1 MASLLFLASLL
12 LSYVKLRTIK
22 ILITFK
28 QKSMNYSTIKKT
40 AVAASLVAAL
50 GFAET
55 AQAQTPTVFG
65 GRSQYRTW
73 SIGLQGG
80 ITTPNALI
88 GGNNA
93 FGNKV
98 GYFQNKVGEYYGIT
112 IRKQF
117 SHSFGIEVEGNRG
130 HIKTYNHDLSS
141 ATEGPFAARSAKTE
155 VNWAG
160 SLNGVFQLGTIDFLR
175 RENAVNFYAKLG
187 LGAMAY
193 NPVQYANNDFTS
205 VVFDNKGNWGDEI
218 LGDRDAVGDRNFRL
232 TAYVPVGVGAKFK
245 LSEVVAL
252 NLGYTMN
259 FTDDALL
266 YGPKGGSHTSKK
278 DRFANVYGGL
288 EFTLGS
294 RDKENLTFTNPVA
307 TLYDELK
314 DPSLRNEVEALKQ
327 RVSTLEGTVDQLG
340 KDSDGDGVSDK
351 FDKCPNTP
359 AGTVVDGSGCPIK
372 FPEPVVQ
379 KEATQNAYYAPI
391 QFEFDSSVLKTES
404 YSTLDKLAKELRDA
418 NSSVTLDGYASAEGT
433 EEYNLNLSKDRANA
447 VKQYL
452 VNAGVAASR
461 INANGYGEANPIASN
476 ATEEGRVQNRRVEI
490 KK

>member
-1 MASLLFLASLL
+1 
-12 LSYVKLRTIK
+12 
-22 ILITFK
+22 
-28 QKSMNYSTIKKT
+28 MNYSTIKKT

-50 GFAET
+50 GFAES

-80 ITTPNALI
+80 ITTPNVLV
-88 GGNNA
+88 GGSNN
-93 FGNKV
+93 FGQKV
-98 GYFQNKVGEYYGIT
+98 GYFQNKVGEYYGLT
-112 IRKQF
+112 VRKQF
-117 SHSFGIEVEGNRG
+117 SHLFGLELEGNRG
-130 HIKTYNHDLSS
+130 SIKTYNHETSGPAKENSLN
-141 ATEGPFAARSAKTE
+141 ATSAKTR
-155 VNWAG
+155 VNWAA
-160 SLNGVFQLGTIDFLR
+160 SLNGVFQLGTVDFLR
-175 RENAVNFYAKLG
+175 RENAVNFYAKVG
-187 LGAMAY
+187 LGVLAN
-193 NPVQYANNDFTS
+193 NPVQYAANDFTGAE
-205 VVFDNKGNWGDEI
+205 VYNKEGQWGSEI
-218 LGDRDAVGDRNFRL
+218 FGDREPVGDRDNKLA
-232 TAYVPVGVGAKFK
+232 AYVPVGVGAKFK

-259 FTDDALL
+259 FTDDNLL
-266 YGPKGGSHTSKK
+266 YGPGRTDVKGKFS
-278 DRFANVYGGL
+278 NVYGGL

-294 RDKENLTFTNPVA
+294 RDKQNLTFANPVA

-359 AGTVVDGSGCPIK
+359 AGTAVDGSGCPIK
-372 FPEPVVQ
+372 FPEQVNNF
-379 KEATQNAYYAPI
+379 TQGGYYAPI
-391 QFEFDSSVLKTES
+391 AFEFDSSVLKTES
-404 YSTLDKLAKELRDA
+404 YSTLDKLAKELRDS
-418 NSSVTLDGYASAEGT
+418 NGKVTLDGYASAEGT
-433 EEYNLNLSKDRANA
+433 EAYNTSLSKDRANA

-452 VNAGVAASR
+452 VNAGVAASS
-461 INANGYGEANPIASN
+461 ISANGYGEANPIASN

>member
-1 MASLLFLASLL
+1 
-12 LSYVKLRTIK
+12 
-22 ILITFK
+22 
-28 QKSMNYSTIKKT
+28 MNYSTIKKT
-40 AVAASLVAAL
+40 AVAASLVAAF
-50 GFAET
+50 GYAEV

-80 ITTPNALI
+80 ITTPNVLV
-88 GGNNA
+88 GGSNN
-93 FGNKV
+93 FGQKV
-98 GYFQNKVGEYYGIT
+98 GYFQNKVGEYYGLT

-117 SHSFGIEVEGNRG
+117 SHLFGLELEGNRG
-130 HIKTYNHDLSS
+130 SIKTYNHEL
-141 ATEGPFAARSAKTE
+141 ATPRAENSLGAIAAKTD
-155 VNWAG
+155 VNWAA

-175 RENAVNFYAKLG
+175 RENAVNFYAKVG
-187 LGAMAY
+187 LG
-193 NPVQYANNDFTS
+193 VLANNPIQYSNEDFSGTP
-205 VVFDNKGNWGDEI
+205 VYDNTGNWGSEI
-218 LGDRDAVGDRNFRL
+218 FGDRTNTGDRDYKLA
-232 TAYVPVGVGAKFK
+232 AYVPVGVGVKFK

-259 FTDDALL
+259 FTDDNLL
-266 YGPKGGSHTSKK
+266 FGPGRSDVKGKFS
-278 DRFANVYGGL
+278 NVYGGL

-294 RDKENLTFTNPVA
+294 RDKENLTFANPVA

-327 RVSTLEGTVDQLG
+327 RVSSLEGTVDQLG

-372 FPEPVVQ
+372 FPEASKNDLVAG
-379 KEATQNAYYAPI
+379 EYYAPI
-391 QFEFDSSVLKTES
+391 GFEFDSSVLKTES
-404 YSTLDKLAKELRDA
+404 YSTLDKLAKELRDS
-418 NSSVTLDGYASAEGT
+418 NGRVTLDGYASAEGT
-433 EEYNLNLSKDRANA
+433 EAYNLNLSKDRANA

-452 VNAGVAASR
+452 VNAGVSASN
-461 INANGYGEANPIASN
+461 ISANGYGEANPIASN
-476 ATEEGRVQNRRVEI
+476 ATEEGRIQNRRVEI

>member
-1 MASLLFLASLL
+1 L
-12 LSYVKLRTIK
+12 LSFVKLILQLETIK
-22 ILITFK
+22 NFNNLK
-28 QKSMNYSTIKKT
+28 KKSMNYSTIKKT

-73 SIGLQGG
+73 SIGVQGG
-80 ITTPNALI
+80 ITTPNTIL
-88 GGNNA
+88 GGSNA
-93 FGNKV
+93 FGQKV
-98 GYFQNKVGEYYGIT
+98 GYFQNKVGEYYGLT

-117 SHSFGIEVEGNRG
+117 SHLFGLELEGNRG
-130 HIKTYNHDLSS
+130 RIKTYNHELAPNGGVENSLLAKS
-141 ATEGPFAARSAKTE
+141 AETS
-155 VNWAG
+155 VNWAA
-160 SLNGVFQLGTIDFLR
+160 SLNGVFQLGTIDFMR
-175 RENAVNFYAKLG
+175 RENAVNFYAKVG
-187 LGAMAY
+187 LGVMAH
-193 NPVQYANNDFTS
+193 NPVQFSNNDFTGTE
-205 VVFDNKGNWGDEI
+205 VFNREGQWGEEI
-218 LGDRDAVGDRNFRL
+218 FGDREATGDRDNRL
-232 TAYVPVGVGAKFK
+232 TGFIPVGVGVKFK

-259 FTDDALL
+259 FTDDNLL
-266 YGPKGGSHTSKK
+266 YGPARSDYKGKFS
-278 DRFANVYGGL
+278 NVYGGL

-294 RDKENLTFTNPVA
+294 RDKESLTFTNPVA

-327 RVSTLEGTVDQLG
+327 RVSTLEGTVDQLS

-351 FDKCPNTP
+351 FDKCPGTP

-372 FPEPVVQ
+372 FPEAQ
-379 KEATQNAYYAPI
+379 QLTETGSGYYAPI

-404 YSTLDKLAKELRDA
+404 YSTLDKLAKELRDNNA
-418 NSSVTLDGYASAEGT
+418 SVTLDGYASAEGT
-433 EEYNLNLSKDRANA
+433 EAYNLNLSKDRANA

-452 VNAGVAASR
+452 VNAGVSASS
-461 INANGYGEANPIASN
+461 ITANGKGESNPVASN
-476 ATEEGRVQNRRVEI
+476 DTEEGRVQNRRVEI

>member
-1 MASLLFLASLL
+1 
-12 LSYVKLRTIK
+12 
-22 ILITFK
+22 
-28 QKSMNYSTIKKT
+28 MNYSTIKKT

-50 GFAET
+50 GYADV

-80 ITTPNALI
+80 ITTPNAII
-88 GGNNA
+88 GGSNA
-93 FGNKV
+93 YGQKV
-98 GYFQNKVGEYYGIT
+98 GLFQNKVGEYYGLT

-117 SHSFGIEVEGNRG
+117 SHLFGLELEGNRG
-130 HIKTYNHDLSS
+130 KVKTYNHDLSGSTGNGAVESSQWLAAGSKS
-141 ATEGPFAARSAKTE
+141 AITD
-155 VNWAG
+155 VNWAA

-175 RENAVNFYAKLG
+175 RENAVNFYAKVG
-187 LGAMAY
+187 LGVLAN
-193 NPVQYANNDFTS
+193 NPVLYGNNDFTGTS
-205 VVFDNKGNWGDEI
+205 FDNKGNWGEEI
-218 LGDRDAVGDRNFRL
+218 FGDREVTGDRDYKL
-232 TAYVPVGVGAKFK
+232 SAYVPVGVGVKFK

-259 FTDDALL
+259 FTDDNYF
-266 YGPKGGSHTSKK
+266 YGPS
-278 DRFANVYGGL
+278 DRSTGKQKFSNLYGGL

-294 RDKENLTFTNPVA
+294 RDKENLTFANPVS

-372 FPEPVVQ
+372 FPEAKQ
-379 KEATQNAYYAPI
+379 ELTSNAYFAPI
-391 QFEFDSSVLKTES
+391 GFEFDSSVLKTES
-404 YSTLDKLAKELRDA
+404 YATLDKLAKELRDS
-418 NSSVTLDGYASAEGT
+418 NGSVTLDGYASAEGT
-433 EEYNLNLSKDRANA
+433 EEYNNNLSKDRANA

-452 VNAGVAASR
+452 VNAGVAASS

>member
-1 MASLLFLASLL
+1 
-12 LSYVKLRTIK
+12 
-22 ILITFK
+22 
-28 QKSMNYSTIKKT
+28 MNYSTIKKT

-50 GFAET
+50 GYADV

-80 ITTPNALI
+80 ITTPNVLV
-88 GGNNA
+88 GGTNN
-93 FGNKV
+93 FGQKV
-98 GYFQNKVGEYYGIT
+98 GYFQNKVGEYYGLT
-112 IRKQF
+112 VRKQF
-117 SHSFGIEVEGNRG
+117 SHLFGLELEGNRG
-130 HIKTYNHDLSS
+130 SIKTYNHEL
-141 ATEGPFAARSAKTE
+141 ATPRAETANGAIAAKTD
-155 VNWAG
+155 VNWAA

-175 RENAVNFYAKLG
+175 RENAVNFYAKVG
-187 LGAMAY
+187 LGVLAN
-193 NPVQYANNDFTS
+193 NPVQYNNEDFNGTPVYNNEGKWGS
-205 VVFDNKGNWGDEI
+205 EVFGDREPT
-218 LGDRDAVGDRNFRL
+218 GDRDNKLA
-232 TAYVPVGVGAKFK
+232 AYVPVGVGVKFK

-259 FTDDALL
+259 FTDDNLL
-266 YGPKGGSHTSKK
+266 YGPGRSDVKGKFS
-278 DRFANVYGGL
+278 NVYGGL

-294 RDKENLTFTNPVA
+294 RDKENLTFANPVA

-327 RVSTLEGTVDQLG
+327 RVSSLEGTVDQLG

-372 FPEPVVQ
+372 FPEAPKQ
-379 KEATQNAYYAPI
+379 QATTGAYFAPI
-391 QFEFDSSVLKTES
+391 AFEFDSSVLKTES
-404 YSTLDKLAKELRDA
+404 YSTLDKLAKELRDS
-418 NSSVTLDGYASAEGT
+418 NGSVTLDGYASAEGT
-433 EEYNLNLSKDRANA
+433 EEYNNNLSKDRANA

-452 VNAGVAASR
+452 VNAGVAASS

>member
-1 MASLLFLASLL
+1 ML
-12 LSYVKLRTIK
+12 KMRTIK
-22 ILITFK
+22 NFNNLK

-80 ITTPNALI
+80 ITTPNALV
-88 GGNNA
+88 GGSNA
-93 FGNKV
+93 FGQKV
-98 GYFQNKVGEYYGIT
+98 GYFQNKVGEYYGLT

-117 SHSFGIEVEGNRG
+117 SHLFGLELEGNRG
-130 HIKTYNHDLSS
+130 KIKTFNHDMVTAPETANGAKS
-141 ATEGPFAARSAKTE
+141 AETS
-155 VNWAG
+155 VNWAA
-160 SLNGVFQLGTIDFLR
+160 SMNGVFQLGTIDFLR
-175 RENAVNFYAKLG
+175 RENAVNFYAKVG
-187 LGAMAY
+187 LGVMAH
-193 NPVQYANNDFTS
+193 NPVQFANNDFTGAEAS
-205 VVFDNKGNWGDEI
+205 MKGKWGDEI
-218 LGDRDAVGDRNFRL
+218 FGDREKVGDRDNRL
-232 TAYVPVGVGAKFK
+232 TAYVPVGVGVKFK

-259 FTDDALL
+259 FTDDNLL
-266 YGPKGGSHTSKK
+266 YGPARTDYKGKFS
-278 DRFANVYGGL
+278 NVYGGL

-294 RDKENLTFTNPVA
+294 RDKQNLTFANPVA
-307 TLYDELK
+307 TMYDELK

-327 RVSTLEGTVDQLG
+327 RVSSLEGTVDALG

-372 FPEPVVQ
+372 FPEPVVTPG
-379 KEATQNAYYAPI
+379 ATTGAYYAPI
-391 QFEFDSSVLKTES
+391 QFEFDSSVLKTSS
-404 YSTLDKLAKELRDA
+404 YATLDKLAKEIRD
-418 NSSVTLDGYASAEGT
+418 NKSSVTLDGYASAEGS
-433 EEYNLNLSKDRANA
+433 ESYNVNLSKDRANA

-452 VNAGVAASR
+452 VNAGVSASS

>member
-1 MASLLFLASLL
+1 
-12 LSYVKLRTIK
+12 
-22 ILITFK
+22 
-28 QKSMNYSTIKKT
+28 MNYSTIKKT

-50 GFAET
+50 GFAEV
-55 AQAQTPTVFG
+55 AQAQTTPTVFG
-65 GRSQYRTW
+65 GRGQYRTW

-80 ITTPNALI
+80 ITTPNVLV
-88 GGNNA
+88 GGSQP
-93 FGNKV
+93 FGQKV
-98 GYFQNKVGEYYGIT
+98 GLFQNKVGEYYGLT

-117 SHSFGIEVEGNRG
+117 SHLFGLELEGNRG
-130 HIKTYNHDLSS
+130 RIKTFNHDVS
-141 ATEGPFAARSAKTE
+141 GPAVENGIGARSAETE
-155 VNWAG
+155 VNWAS

-175 RENAVNFYAKLG
+175 RENAVNFYAKVG
-187 LGAMAY
+187 LGVMAF
-193 NPVQYANNDFTS
+193 NPVQYSDNDFNT
-205 VVFDNKGNWGDEI
+205 VVYDNKGNWGEEI
-218 LGDRDAVGDRNFRL
+218 FGDRTAVGDRDFRMA
-232 TAYVPVGVGAKFK
+232 AYVPVGVGVKFK

-259 FTDDALL
+259 FTDDNWL
-266 YGPKGGSHTSKK
+266 YGRGRTDYKGKFS
-278 DRFANVYGGL
+278 NVYGGL

-294 RDKENLTFTNPVA
+294 RDKESLTFTNPVA

-327 RVSTLEGTVDQLG
+327 RVSTLEGTVDQLS

-359 AGTVVDGSGCPIK
+359 AGTQVDGAGCPIK

-379 KEATQNAYYAPI
+379 QVAASGTYSAI

-404 YSTLDKLAKELRDA
+404 YATLDRLAKELRDSK
-418 NSSVTLDGYASAEGT
+418 SSVTLDGYASAEGT
-433 EEYNLNLSKDRANA
+433 EEYNLNLSKDRANS

-452 VNAGVAASR
+452 VNAGVAASSV
-461 INANGYGEANPIASN
+461 NANGYGEANPVASN

>member
-1 MASLLFLASLL
+1 M
-12 LSYVKLRTIK
+12 RTIK
-22 ILITFK
+22 NFNNLK

-80 ITTPNALI
+80 ITTPNALV
-88 GGNNA
+88 GGSNA
-93 FGNKV
+93 FGQKV
-98 GYFQNKVGEYYGIT
+98 GYFQNKVGEYYGLT

-117 SHSFGIEVEGNRG
+117 SHLFGLELEGNRG
-130 HIKTYNHDLSS
+130 KIKTFNHDMVTAPETANGAKS
-141 ATEGPFAARSAKTE
+141 AETS
-155 VNWAG
+155 VNWAA
-160 SLNGVFQLGTIDFLR
+160 SMNGVFQLGTIDFLR
-175 RENAVNFYAKLG
+175 RENAVNFYAKVG
-187 LGAMAY
+187 LGVMAH
-193 NPVQYANNDFTS
+193 NPVQFSNNDFTGTE
-205 VVFDNKGNWGDEI
+205 VYNNKGKWGEEI
-218 LGDRDAVGDRNFRL
+218 FGDREPVGDRDNRL
-232 TAYVPVGVGAKFK
+232 AAYVPVGVGVKFK

-259 FTDDALL
+259 FTDDNRL
-266 YGPKGGSHTSKK
+266 YGPARTDYKGKFS
-278 DRFANVYGGL
+278 NVYGGL

-294 RDKENLTFTNPVA
+294 RDKQNLTFANPVA
-307 TLYDELK
+307 TMYDELK

-327 RVSTLEGTVDQLG
+327 RVSSLEGTVDALG

-379 KEATQNAYYAPI
+379 NNATTGAYYAPI
-391 QFEFDSSVLKTES
+391 QFEFDSSVLKTSS
-404 YSTLDKLAKELRDA
+404 YATLDKLAKEIRD
-418 NSSVTLDGYASAEGT
+418 NKSSVTLDGYASAEGS
-433 EEYNLNLSKDRANA
+433 ESYNVNLSKDRANA

-452 VNAGVAASR
+452 VNAGVSASS